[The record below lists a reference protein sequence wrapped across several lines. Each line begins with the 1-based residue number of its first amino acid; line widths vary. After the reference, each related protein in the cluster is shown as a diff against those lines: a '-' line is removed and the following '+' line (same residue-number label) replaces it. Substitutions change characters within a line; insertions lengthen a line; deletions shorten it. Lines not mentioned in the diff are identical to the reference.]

1 MTISRANSKPIAGTI
16 ALLMG
21 RFNIIPLEILKS

>member
-16 ALLMG
+16 SFLMD
-21 RFNIIPLEILKS
+21 RFNIFFS